1 MLCLLLI
8 SQLLQGLGLE
18 DSELLNQFE
27 EENWVFEIRHGF
39 KYFLKYL
46 STSQVH
52 KSIL

>member
-27 EENWVFEIRHGF
+27 EENWVFEISNISMF
-39 KYFLKYL
+39 CFIVCFYL
-46 STSQVH
+46 F
-52 KSIL
+52 